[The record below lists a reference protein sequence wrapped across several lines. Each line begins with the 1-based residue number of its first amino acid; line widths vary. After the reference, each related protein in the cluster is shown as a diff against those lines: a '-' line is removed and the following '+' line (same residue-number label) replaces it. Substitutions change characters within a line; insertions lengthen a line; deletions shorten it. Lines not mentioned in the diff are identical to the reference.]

1 MSVSENRSPRRW
13 RRANGIACA
22 LMLASAVPGAALA
35 QSAPT
40 VVEGGSTQS
49 APAAQGP
56 TITRIIPDITQAS
69 AENGITWRAII
80 LYNFIDNV
88 SGGVNSG
95 SRMTNGIFDLGADAD
110 LNKLVGW
117 KGATI
122 HFDQDLFFL
131 RSNESW
137 SADMGDATV
146 GYQPPHLFRGNYL
159 SRFTIE
165 QKLLNNSLDV
175 EVGRTNLSR
184 YFLTSNNQ
192 GDCNQLLT
200 CFKNIWAFDAGI
212 STPVYGT
219 WSGRVKYNFTPNW
232 YIQGAATENNKLA
245 LYTGGWT
252 WDTKTAT
259 GTTAVGEIGY
269 DRGFESTAYPTRFEV
284 LGFHNTSPVTDQLNK
299 HIIHNG
305 QSGIFATVNQYVWRA
320 DGGATRNP
328 HGTALAVF
336 AGGGEGLNA
345 YSPIGAEAYVGT
357 TLQAP
362 FEGRPFDSYT
372 FQMHWS
378 DLGSHEA
385 AFLAKESAATGGS
398 GKAFKGT
405 YTLDLHAHMGVTR
418 SIFLEPSLQYVI
430 NPNNYYAPTSRRARN
445 AVVVGATLIVNLGGM
460 LGFAH

>member
-1 MSVSENRSPRRW
+1 MSVSKNISTRRRRW
-13 RRANGIACA
+13 GNRGACA
-22 LMLASAVPGAALA
+22 LALASLLPGAALA
-35 QSAPT
+35 Q
-40 VVEGGSTQS
+40 G
-49 APAAQGP
+49 APAEP
-56 TITRIIPDITQAS
+56 SSPSITHVIPDVTKAF
-69 AENGITWRAII
+69 ADNGINWRAIV
-80 LYNFIDNV
+80 LYNFVDNV
-88 SGGVNSG
+88 SGGINTG

-117 KGATI
+117 QGATV

-165 QKLLNNSLDV
+165 QSLLNDRLDV

-184 YFLTSNNQ
+184 YFLTSNNT

-219 WSGRVKYNFTPNW
+219 WSGRVKYDITPDL
-232 YIQGAATENNKLA
+232 YLQAAATEDNKLD

-252 WDTKTAT
+252 WNTNTAT
-259 GTTAVGEIGY
+259 GTTVVGEIGY
-269 DRGFESTAYPTRFEV
+269 DRGFDETAYPTRIEL
-284 LGFHNTSPVTDQLNK
+284 LGFHNTSPVTDELSGYK
-299 HIIHNG
+299 HNG
-305 QSGIFATVNQYVWRA
+305 SSGMFATFDQYVWRK
-320 DGGATRNP
+320 DGGATHNP

-336 AGGGEGLNA
+336 AGGGEGFNA
-345 YSPIGAEAYVGT
+345 YDPIGAEAYVGT

-362 FEGRPFDSYT
+362 FADRPFDSYT

-378 DLGSHEA
+378 DLGSTEA
-385 AFLAKESAATGGS
+385 AYLAKENAANGGS
-398 GKAFKGT
+398 GKPFNGT
-405 YTLDLHAHMGVTR
+405 YVLDWHAQIGVVKGV
-418 SIFLEPSLQYVI
+418 FVQPSLEYVI
-430 NPNNYYAPTSRRARN
+430 NPNNYYNPTAKRARN
-445 AVVVGATLIVNLGGM
+445 AVVVGATLIMNLGAIM
-460 LGFAH
+460 GFAH